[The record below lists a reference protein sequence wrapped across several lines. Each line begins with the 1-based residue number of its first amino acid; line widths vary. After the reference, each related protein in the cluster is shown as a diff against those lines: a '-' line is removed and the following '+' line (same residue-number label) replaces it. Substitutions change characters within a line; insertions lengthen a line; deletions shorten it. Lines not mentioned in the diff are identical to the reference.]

1 MTRIL
6 SRLVRQSGWLRS
18 LSLVIAFA
26 LALTWGGSPAFA
38 TTDSY
43 ITRYLAREPVAI
55 PYDAQGQTQT
65 FTPDDFYQGKE
76 LFKEHCIYC
85 HVGGT
90 TLQDPQISLS
100 LDALGGATPP
110 RNNVSA
116 IAEFLRDP
124 MNYDG
129 SDYSIW
135 CRQVTEDWMPQ
146 ADVEKLA
153 AFVLRAAEKSPGWG
167 NSKVEVR

>member
-1 MTRIL
+1 MTRIF
-6 SRLVRQSGWLRS
+6 SRILRQMGWLRGAS
-18 LSLVIAFA
+18 IAIAFC
-26 LALTWGGSPAFA
+26 LTLTLGATPAIA
-38 TTDSY
+38 TTDRY
-43 ITRYLAREPVAI
+43 INRFIAREPVAI
-55 PYDAQGQTQT
+55 PYDAQGQTKT

-76 LFKEHCIYC
+76 LFKSHCIYC

-90 TLQDPQISLS
+90 TIQDPRISLS
-100 LDALGGATPP
+100 LEALAGATPP

-116 IAEFLRDP
+116 IAEFMHDP

-146 ADVEKLA
+146 ADLERLA
-153 AFVLRAAEKSPGWG
+153 AFILRAGEKSPGWG
-167 NSKVEVR
+167 NSNVELR